1 MLGSGTKIS
10 DDDKKIKSENLFL
23 AEYFWQLFAKLIKLR
38 KSWQFSVKKR
48 ATKLRLEGKFDSSN
62 PRYRNVNS
70 MNLYYSDFH
79 PDFNFRFSQDLA
91 FPSAAELNLLSEE
104 RAK

>member
-1 MLGSGTKIS
+1 
-10 DDDKKIKSENLFL
+10 
-23 AEYFWQLFAKLIKLR
+23 
-38 KSWQFSVKKR
+38 
-48 ATKLRLEGKFDSSN
+48 
-62 PRYRNVNS
+62 
-70 MNLYYSDFH
+70 MNLYYSDFL